1 MSSKNE
7 KRGKRKKKRKIGKRK
22 KKGKRDWERKKERT
36 RERERERERER
47 RKKKESNTIE
57 GMNNFATRWAQCL
70 GPEIW
75 NQILEAGTVPK
86 NITERSKNSCDS
98 HLGVV

>member
-1 MSSKNE
+1 MKKEGKKKEKKKNR
-7 KRGKRKKKRKIGKRK
+7 KKKKKRKERL
-22 KKGKRDWERKKERT
+22 RKKERKNE
-36 RERERERERER
+36 REREREREREK
-47 RKKKESNTIE
+47 KKKESNTIE